1 MLSFGPGC
9 GVHERSTGA
18 TMAHGMP
25 SAPLATPEDASS
37 VSKKAF
43 GKGFNVGALESEA
56 GGTAPSGLAFD
67 LDATVPKPIDRR
79 LLHYTGFLELQV
91 TAPAEVIAKASTLAT
106 ASGGYIEHARDL
118 HVVLRVP
125 VACFQEIFDAV
136 QALGTLLHKN
146 VSVED
151 ISDSYRDTDLRL
163 ATLRATRERL
173 QVLLAHAKDEK
184 DRVTILKELE
194 QVVEEID
201 VLETQ
206 LTTLATLGALST
218 ITLDLRPFAPV
229 VEDPAD
235 TDIAGLRWIHALG
248 AARFEVAQAG
258 SRLTLPVPEGFVLLS
273 PNGLFRVEAADRTTM
288 WASRRANDPRGDTAF
303 WVEAIRSRLEPGFAS
318 VAVHT
323 EGDFQVLE
331 LTERGSDPYRYLVAV
346 RALHD
351 QLDLVEAFFPSER
364 ERDRHGDAVLATLRT
379 GVP

>member
-1 MLSFGPGC
+1 M
-9 GVHERSTGA
+9 T
-18 TMAHGMP
+18 
-25 SAPLATPEDASS
+25 SAALATDADDSS

-43 GKGFNVGALESEA
+43 GKGFSAA
-56 GGTAPSGLAFD
+56 PFDTAAASASPSGLAFD
-67 LDATVPKPIDRR
+67 LDSTVPKPIDRR

-125 VACFQEIFDAV
+125 VARFQEIFDAV

-218 ITLDLRPFAPV
+218 ITLDVRPFAPV
-229 VEDPAD
+229 VENPAD

-248 AARFEVAQAG
+248 AARFEVAEAG

-364 ERDRHGDAVLATLRT
+364 ERDRHGDAVLATLRA